1 VSQFE
6 PAHDVLQFRSYS
18 SDDQVQ
24 PAMAA
29 CITIKLWE
37 LADMVE
43 VLEDWEGR

>member
-1 VSQFE
+1 MY
-6 PAHDVLQFRSYS
+6 YS
-18 SDDQVQ
+18 FVRIHQTIKCSPRWQ

>member
-1 VSQFE
+1 
-6 PAHDVLQFRSYS
+6 
-18 SDDQVQ
+18 
-24 PAMAA
+24 MAA